1 MKEKSDESDFIKI
14 KSFCF
19 SKNAIRKKI
28 VIVHISGKWLYKR
41 QILTKEL
48 LPLNLRQTTKKK
60 KKKGPEIW
68 TCASH
73 TKEDI

>member
-28 VIVHISGKWLYKR
+28 VIVHISGK
-41 QILTKEL
+41 
-48 LPLNLRQTTKKK
+48 
-60 KKKGPEIW
+60 
-68 TCASH
+68 
-73 TKEDI
+73 